1 MSIIKKQKL
10 NLLLSNLNL
19 KIIQRYLSSLL
30 SSCIIYS
37 KLRQNSEIDF
47 FLMSSQVYPASLI
60 LKMDSTLSAS
70 NLLVDIAVVD
80 YPLKQSRFFL
90 NYSFLSMSN
99 IRFNLQTSL
108 SELTSILSI
117 TSL

>member
-1 MSIIKKQKL
+1 MSSIKNQKFY
-10 NLLLSNLNL
+10 LLLSNLNL
-19 KIIQRYLSSLL
+19 KIIQRYVSSLL
-30 SSCIIYS
+30 SSCLVYS

-47 FLMSSQVYPASLI
+47 FLLSSQVYSAFLL
-60 LKMDSTLSAS
+60 LKMDSTLSGS

-80 YPLKQSRFFL
+80 YPLKQARFLL
-90 NYSFLSMSN
+90 NYSFLSVSN
-99 IRFNLQTSL
+99 IRFNVQSSL